1 MMLTGVDWVIVTIT
15 SGQHPMN
22 DKKSKYILHWIQEI
36 SKVRPELGNFSISP
50 YASGANFS
58 IQEQKLSEIT
68 PNDDF
73 DVIIYVVEDSLDAQ
87 FLYDTVDNY
96 NRNYPDY
103 KFIPDHAKTKTYIQG
118 IQTSNG
124 KYNLVLCQ
132 SRNELTEARKKLAK
146 TNYYDYW
153 EKNYLKE
160 VLENDYG
167 IIRD

>member
-1 MMLTGVDWVIVTIT
+1 MII
-15 SGQHPMN
+15 SGQHPMK
-22 DKKSKYILHWIQEI
+22 DEKSKYILRWIQEI
-36 SKVRPELGNFSISP
+36 SKIRPELGNFSICP

-58 IQEQKLSEIT
+58 VQEQKLSQIT

-87 FLYDTVDNY
+87 FLYDTVDDY
-96 NRNYPDY
+96 NQNYPDY
-103 KFIPDHAKTKTYIQG
+103 KFISDHGKTKTYIQG

-132 SRNELTEARKKLAK
+132 LRKELTEARKKLAK

-160 VLENDYG
+160 VLEDDYG